1 VALTGDR
8 IRLRVDIDVGDG
20 AIAGFEGRL
29 VYDHARLR
37 VTDATG
43 LQCDAVIR
51 CPGGVSM
58 TPHPFGD
65 PVVELADGEVRFTVA
80 AEGAA
85 GTGIAGLLE
94 LAFDVM
100 AHGAAIGELVSAG
113 YTATPGGELL
123 PARRGALDPL
133 EIEARLVGRIVA
145 ASQDMASLFLLE
157 PATSP
162 VVRRIIPTPLAFH
175 AWPAWSPDG
184 ERITFAGHPEPMHAM
199 PDIYVMNADGSGL
212 VNLTDSPTF
221 DAYPSWSPDGERIA
235 FASNRDGA
243 TDIFVMGADGSDSVN
258 LTRNDGGSDI
268 EPAWSPDG
276 ARIAFTRNVS
286 AENAHQDVWVMDADG
301 ANPVNLTGRYETDQ
315 RPAWSPDGSS
325 IAYMSYRGGFE
336 IWVMNADGTGQ
347 ASVTGDFSTDAWPA
361 WSPDG
366 IYLAFTRGGI
376 LHVATA
382 DGGVPRPLTTG
393 LFPAW
398 TW

>member
-212 VNLTDSPTF
+212 VND
-221 DAYPSWSPDGERIA
+221 PDLEAAPVAHVGDTGAIR
-235 FASNRDGA
+235 RPGGDGA
-243 TDIFVMGADGSDSVN
+243 GFGDRRLQHRRLARLVPRRHLPGIHPGRHPPRGHCRWRRAPAPHHRPLPGLDLVVAGP
-258 LTRNDGGSDI
+258 GGTG
-268 EPAWSPDG
+268 PAPRGHVVAHRGTS
-276 ARIAFTRNVS
+276 S
-286 AENAHQDVWVMDADG
+286 ATKTS
-301 ANPVNLTGRYETDQ
+301 LCR
-315 RPAWSPDGSS
+315 SS
-325 IAYMSYRGGFE
+325 IAK
-336 IWVMNADGTGQ
+336 
-347 ASVTGDFSTDAWPA
+347 
-361 WSPDG
+361 
-366 IYLAFTRGGI
+366 
-376 LHVATA
+376 
-382 DGGVPRPLTTG
+382 
-393 LFPAW
+393 
-398 TW
+398 